1 MIAMLRMSFGISS
14 HPYRWCLQATLAVAW
29 PPLWAIY
36 SPSNR
41 CNLETWTFLRPWLL
55 GNHPT
60 GRSTSRI
67 WLVRWRCRTAPAR
80 VPWAWET
87 WTETIQTCSVC
98 HLMFGIFF
106 VAWSNGLYFWV
117 LFPGNSTR
125 SVDGHLFQGPK
136 AYLHQ
141 RPRDAVVQR
150 EISGINKHSAVAGRI
165 VRRARHVNVL
175 MINGKNAFKR
185 YCK

>member
-29 PPLWAIY
+29 PPMWAIY

-98 HLMFGIFF
+98 RLMFGIFF
-106 VAWSNGLYFWV
+106 VAWSNGLYFGV
-117 LFPGNSTR
+117 LGNQAIRPDQWMAIFSRAQRLISTN
-125 SVDGHLFQGPK
+125 GPET
-136 AYLHQ
+136 Q
-141 RPRDAVVQR
+141 WC
-150 EISGINKHSAVAGRI
+150 
-165 VRRARHVNVL
+165 
-175 MINGKNAFKR
+175 NGKSPVSTSTVPWQEGLCGEPAMWT
-185 YCK
+185 C